1 MSDYEPDIARLVER
15 DDTEWLRVQR
25 EYQGRLY
32 SFVRRRVRDRDA
44 CEDVLQETFLGAIRG
59 IAGFDPRYSFEQ
71 YLFGILRN
79 RTIDHLRRQ
88 RTLQVGGQVG
98 GQFAGD
104 TDEGAVIEDLV
115 REEQTPL
122 TLRERSDLDQRG
134 SELLAEVLREWV
146 QETWTEREFRRL
158 MVIEAL
164 FSAGWRNRDA
174 WEQLGLRDQTTIAG
188 IKFRALKRMRELTAA
203 VNGLQHLVTQFA
215 GSALRDNE
223 FLISIHN
230 RTSIPGGSCGFDLPA
245 YHFWLSQP
253 YEVVNRDLDAWFADL
268 APFESAIG
276 LYLKLLRGS
285 TELTSAVARG
295 GLYVHAPQ
303 GPVQLLRV
311 FVPHAAAAYPE
322 ISAGAHRFTIRF
334 VSLRDVNRRS
344 SQVHTDVPFSIQC
357 CSL

>member
-1 MSDYEPDIARLVER
+1 MSDYEPDIARLIER

-88 RTLQVGGQVG
+88 RALQFGGQFGGQV
-98 GQFAGD
+98 AGD
-104 TDEGAVIEDLV
+104 TDEGAAIEDLV

-174 WEQLGLRDQTTIAG
+174 WEQMGLRDQTTIAG

-203 VNGLQHLVTQFA
+203 VDARGECSAQLAESLAEEPGQVSIDVAQVWRRFRVSCPARHWLARRVA
-215 GSALRDNE
+215 GSLDAGMAE
-223 FLISIHN
+223 FVDFHIDAAGC
-230 RTSIPGGSCGFDLPA
+230 PWCA
-245 YHFWLSQP
+245 A
-253 YEVVNRDLDAWFADL
+253 NRDDL
-268 APFESAIG
+268 AQRSRENELEAMFERVGASTMR
-276 LYLKLLRGS
+276 LLRS
-285 TELTSAVARG
+285 RG
-295 GLYVHAPQ
+295 EPG
-303 GPVQLLRV
+303 
-311 FVPHAAAAYPE
+311 
-322 ISAGAHRFTIRF
+322 AGGEKLPPDPIR
-334 VSLRDVNRRS
+334 
-344 SQVHTDVPFSIQC
+344 
-357 CSL
+357 

>member
-1 MSDYEPDIARLVER
+1 MTPVSAEALDAICFEQPLNERVRTFLRLEFLFGQHAHHRQARSQYGLRARLQTLL
-15 DDTEWLRVQR
+15 DTLT
-25 EYQGRLY
+25 
-32 SFVRRRVRDRDA
+32 
-44 CEDVLQETFLGAIRG
+44 VL
-59 IAGFDPRYSFEQ
+59 S
-71 YLFGILRN
+71 
-79 RTIDHLRRQ
+79 
-88 RTLQVGGQVG
+88 
-98 GQFAGD
+98 
-104 TDEGAVIEDLV
+104 
-115 REEQTPL
+115 
-122 TLRERSDLDQRG
+122 RSDLKKDILK
-134 SELLAEVLREWV
+134 ELLEQHGHLTRLSARPGVDQERLGSVL
-146 QETWTEREFRRL
+146 
-158 MVIEAL
+158 
-164 FSAGWRNRDA
+164 
-174 WEQLGLRDQTTIAG
+174 
-188 IKFRALKRMRELTAA
+188 RELTAA

>member
-1 MSDYEPDIARLVER
+1 MSDYEPDIARLIQR

-32 SFVRRRVRDRDA
+32 SFVRRRVRDHDA

-88 RTLQVGGQVG
+88 RALQVG

-146 QETWTEREFRRL
+146 QETWAEREFRRL

-174 WEQLGLRDQTTIAG
+174 WEQMGLRDQTTIAG

-203 VNGLQHLVTQFA
+203 VDARGECSAQLAESLAEEPGQVSIDVAQVWRRFRVSSASLAGAPSGGFA
-215 GSALRDNE
+215 GCR
-223 FLISIHN
+223 HG
-230 RTSIPGGSCGFDLPA
+230 RVRGFSHRRRRLP
-245 YHFWLSQP
+245 LVRRQP
-253 YEVVNRDLDAWFADL
+253 
-268 APFESAIG
+268 
-276 LYLKLLRGS
+276 
-285 TELTSAVARG
+285 
-295 GLYVHAPQ
+295 
-303 GPVQLLRV
+303 
-311 FVPHAAAAYPE
+311 
-322 ISAGAHRFTIRF
+322 
-334 VSLRDVNRRS
+334 RRS
-344 SQVHTDVPFSIQC
+344 RAA
-357 CSL
+357 LARK